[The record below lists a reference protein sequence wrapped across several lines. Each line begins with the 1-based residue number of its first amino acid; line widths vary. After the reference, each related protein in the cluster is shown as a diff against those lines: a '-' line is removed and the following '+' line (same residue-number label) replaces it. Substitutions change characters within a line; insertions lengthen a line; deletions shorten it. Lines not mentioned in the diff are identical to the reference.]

1 MSDAFDRFAAELL
14 GTYVL
19 AGVTDVDRAGVV
31 VGHWQVHGRV
41 IQVDEAKG
49 VVVRTASGAEHWLPP
64 DPDSYTPADPGEY
77 RLTSTGEVVVDPD
90 YLTTWTRHPP
100 DRH

>member
-1 MSDAFDRFAAELL
+1 MSDEFARFAAALQ

-19 AGVTDVDRAGVV
+19 AGVTDVDRHGEVV
-31 VGHWQVHGRV
+31 RHWQVHGRV
-41 IQVDEAKG
+41 ISVDADKG
-49 VVVRTASGAEHWLPP
+49 VIIRATDGVEHWLPP
-64 DPDSYTPADPGEY
+64 DPESYAPADPGEY
-77 RLTSTGEVVVDPD
+77 RLTSTAEVVVDPD